1 MNDQEIQKTKSSVL
15 RDLLRH
21 SIRLTAIV
29 WRERKGTVLLLALVF
44 IVVSGTTFLQAGSR
58 GLLINE
64 LVAAT
69 RGNAASTRIAFFIA
83 LMIAASV
90 VPALLSAIQSY
101 LSKLFSFFLEEK
113 FNVLLL
119 EKRGAIDVAVHEDP
133 SKNDLFNRV
142 RESGQ
147 WHLRNFVDRQFFL
160 IQNLTE
166 VMIASTIIF
175 VADWRLFFIILVGVI
190 PELFVEAYYG
200 RQVWGIHNSRAEI
213 RRSFWDLHEHFYH
226 LSSLIELKIFQ
237 NIRHFLVM
245 IKELFQTFQQEEK
258 RAERKRLWLQ
268 LCSLALTQIVIA
280 YALVVLVQQVIA
292 GHLLIGTFTFFLA
305 SIGGLRQSLSG
316 FFSNLGRQ
324 YHDGLFIGDVFSL
337 LDLKEVVKKPK
348 SGIRLD
354 QSKTP
359 EIRFEDVS
367 FSYPGTGRVTL
378 KNFSLV
384 ISPGEKVALIG
395 INGVGKTT
403 FVKLLCRFYD
413 PDKGKILIDGH
424 DLRDVDLESWYA
436 LLSVLFQ
443 DYAKYHFI
451 VKDAIAVGRTGNKF
465 SLERVKDAAKAS
477 EADVFIEE
485 WERGYEQK
493 LGKEFTGGV
502 EPSLGQWQK
511 LALARTFY
519 RNPAILILDEPTS
532 SIDAEAEAHIF
543 ERVETLPQN
552 RTVILISHRF
562 STVRHAS
569 KIAVIEHG
577 TVKELGTHDTLLKL
591 QGTYARLFNLQ
602 AKGYR

>member
-1 MNDQEIQKTKSSVL
+1 MIDQETKKIQPSVF
-15 RDLLRH
+15 RDLIRN

-29 WRERKGTVLLLALVF
+29 WRERKSTVVVLALVF
-44 IVVSGTTFLQAGSR
+44 IVVSATTFLQAGSR

-64 LVAAT
+64 LVAVT
-69 RGNAASTRIAFFIA
+69 HGNATSTRITFFVV

-90 VPALLSAIQSY
+90 VPTLLSAIQSH

-113 FNVLLL
+113 FSVLLL
-119 EKRGAIDVAVHEDP
+119 EKRGVIDVAIHEDP

-147 WHLRNFVDRQFFL
+147 WHLRSFLDRQFFL

-166 VMIASTIIF
+166 VVIASVIIF
-175 VADWRLFFIILVGVI
+175 LADWQLFFIIIAGVI

-200 RQVWGIHNSRAEI
+200 RQVWGIHMGRAEI
-213 RRSFWDLHEHFYH
+213 RRSFWDMHEHFYH
-226 LSSLIELKIFQ
+226 LPSLIELKIFQ
-237 NIRHFLVM
+237 NIPYFLAI
-245 IKELFQTFQQEEK
+245 IKELFHTFQNEEK
-258 RAERKRLWLQ
+258 RAEKKRLWLQ
-268 LCSLALTQIVIA
+268 LGSLTLAQMVIA

-292 GHLLIGTFTFFLA
+292 GHILIGTFTFFLA
-305 SIGGLRQSLSG
+305 SIGGFRQSLSG
-316 FFSNLGRQ
+316 LFGNLGRQ
-324 YHDGLFIGDVFSL
+324 YHDGLFINDIFAV
-337 LDLKEVVKKPK
+337 LDLKEVVERPK

-354 QSKTP
+354 PARTP
-359 EIRFEDVS
+359 EIRFENVS
-367 FSYPGTGRVTL
+367 FSYPGAGRAAL
-378 KNFSLV
+378 KDFSLV

-395 INGVGKTT
+395 INGAGKTT

-413 PDKGKILIDGH
+413 PDDGKIFIDGH

-443 DYAKYHFI
+443 DYARYHFI
-451 VKDAIAVGRTGNKF
+451 VKDAIAVGRTGNES

-519 RNPAILILDEPTS
+519 RDPAILILDEPTS

-577 TVKELGTHDTLLKL
+577 TVKELGTHDALLKL
-591 QGTYARLFNLQ
+591 QGTYARLFHLQ